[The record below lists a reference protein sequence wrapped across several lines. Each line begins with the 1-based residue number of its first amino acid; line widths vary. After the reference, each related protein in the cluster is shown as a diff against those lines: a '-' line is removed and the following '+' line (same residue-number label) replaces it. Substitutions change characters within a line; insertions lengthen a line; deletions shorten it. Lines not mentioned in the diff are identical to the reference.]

1 MVGERVGDAVEVDV
15 NEETNFVT
23 VGLRVALGVR
33 EALAE
38 KAKTKKGRKMQLI
51 QYPEKEQKQM

>member
-1 MVGERVGDAVEVDV
+1 MVGQRVSDAVEVDV
-15 NEETNFVT
+15 SEETNFVT

-38 KAKTKKGRKMQLI
+38 KAKTKKRRKKGKLI
-51 QYPEKEQKQM
+51 QYPEKKEK